1 MKLSP
6 ILFIFFLLVGLSV
19 AGTQSQRGCKP
30 PKPKPSP
37 SPIASPSPT
46 PTPVVLPSPTPA
58 PTQASDLT
66 VEQIVTGADGE
77 DYAHATVFTHGKL
90 FVGTGNFPAKIL
102 RFNNPRTDLWDYSV
116 LTFPDD
122 GNHKQSGWISYSP
135 TTDRIYV
142 LHSSSSGQ
150 IAVSEVSP
158 DLAYRDLIQ
167 DTVGGYTG
175 HCLTEHDGYLYICA
189 AVNTQSD
196 VRILRYDALTGIR
209 EADSGPFTGR
219 VFAHGIQ
226 VSNSNVFVT
235 SGYQGSFFNPFAPA
249 WVAKL
254 PLDLSSVT
262 FQTLGQNI
270 TDFADDFAIRDGYL
284 WISNESGPAIGT
296 IIKVSADLSTFT
308 YVQPNV
314 VANSVYNALGY
325 VWLAD
330 SAGYFARI
338 NPITNEVRVW
348 AMPAGFKADE
358 IVTDG
363 ALFYIVARGSPVR
376 VARVSIQ
383 SSGSAGFQ

>member
-1 MKLSP
+1 MLSP
-6 ILFIFFLLVGLSV
+6 IKLCLILIVSIFLLASV
-19 AGTQSQRGCKP
+19 PAQSKRRG
-30 PKPKPSP
+30 PKPRATPTP
-37 SPIASPSPT
+37 TPTATPTPT
-46 PTPVVLPSPTPA
+46 PTPVPTPSPSPSPA
-58 PTQASDLT
+58 PTQAPELII
-66 VEQIVTGADGE
+66 EQIVTGADGE
-77 DYAHATVFTHGKL
+77 DYAHAVVVTHGKL
-90 FVGTGNFPAKIL
+90 FVGTGNFPAKLL
-102 RFNNPRTDLWDYSV
+102 RFNNPRTDLRDYSV

-135 TTDRIYV
+135 TTDKIYV
-142 LHSSSSGQ
+142 LHSSSSG

-167 DTVGGYTG
+167 DTTGGYTG
-175 HCLTEHDGYLYICA
+175 HCLTEHEGYLYICA

-226 VSNSNVFVT
+226 VSNGNVFVT
-235 SGYQGSFFNPFAPA
+235 SGYQGNFFDPFAPA

-254 PLDLSSVT
+254 PLDLSLVT
-262 FQTLGQNI
+262 FQTFGQNI
-270 TDFADDFAIRDGYL
+270 TDFADDFAVSDGYL

-296 IIKVSADLSTFT
+296 IIKASADLSTFT
-308 YVQPNV
+308 YLQPNV
-314 VANSVYNALGY
+314 VANSVYYALGY
-325 VWLAD
+325 IWLAD
-330 SAGYFARI
+330 SAGYVARI

-348 AMPAGFKADE
+348 SMPVGFQADE

-363 ALFYIVARGSPVR
+363 DVFYIVARGSPVR

-383 SSGSAGFQ
+383 